1 MSFNNIYKTILG
13 YQEKGDLESIAT
25 LYKTVKA
32 KPESIEKIMDW
43 VLNVNP
49 DIFET
54 PTTCY
59 LQELGAV
66 SVGLAKYD
74 SDTPIANACDGVTI
88 ANQPSK
94 IDLFAAFG
102 GRVAE
107 KGVKLNLFLSG
118 ENYIKLISHIGS
130 VEREMNWIDD
140 DPYRKFDHLSA
151 IIQGVYKDQHGLDK
165 PIKRDIYEIRY
176 RNNIDTG
183 KWLSEGDWTTD
194 VWANNGFKDNAMAL
208 MVRALELNIKLK
220 LDGWL
225 NDVMP
230 KQSTKAHEDR
240 LNSYNKKIE
249 EMFTQKVQKPEIE
262 VEEDIEVEGGDLEA
276 EEME

>member
-1 MSFNNIYKTILG
+1 
-13 YQEKGDLESIAT
+13 
-25 LYKTVKA
+25 
-32 KPESIEKIMDW
+32 
-43 VLNVNP
+43 
-49 DIFET
+49 
-54 PTTCY
+54 
-59 LQELGAV
+59 
-66 SVGLAKYD
+66 
-74 SDTPIANACDGVTI
+74 
-88 ANQPSK
+88 
-94 IDLFAAFG
+94 
-102 GRVAE
+102 
-107 KGVKLNLFLSG
+107 
-118 ENYIKLISHIGS
+118 
-130 VEREMNWIDD
+130 MNWVNEDH
-140 DPYRKFDHLSA
+140 YRKFDHLSA

-165 PIKRDIYEIRY
+165 PIKRDIYEKRY
-176 RNNIDTG
+176 KNNIDTG